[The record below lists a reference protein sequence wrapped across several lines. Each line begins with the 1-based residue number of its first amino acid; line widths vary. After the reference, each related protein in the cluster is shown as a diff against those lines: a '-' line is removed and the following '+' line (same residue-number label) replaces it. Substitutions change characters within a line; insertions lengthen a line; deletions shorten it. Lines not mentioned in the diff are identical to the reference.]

1 MKMHESIHE
10 RENMVS
16 KASLVLKTIVKSKK
30 SMKSALACEKHQQKQ
45 IITFYWQKTLKLAD
59 KESKVNYKFDLPPT
73 QQQSQMIV

>member
-1 MKMHESIHE
+1 LAPVEVKNLSIHGRTHPKDLHKKGQYWMKMHESIHE

-45 IITFYWQKTLKLAD
+45 IITFY
-59 KESKVNYKFDLPPT
+59 
-73 QQQSQMIV
+73 